1 MRGGD
6 VVTTVLDLL
15 GSLLLIVGAAL
26 FVAAYSV
33 PAAFVVA
40 GVLVIALSYAIDRK
54 AARS

>member
-1 MRGGD
+1 M
-6 VVTTVLDLL
+6 VTTVLDLL

-33 PAAFVVA
+33 PAAFAVA